1 MKCRK
6 RGCLLQK
13 AILIILRSVPLGVIS
28 GICLCITGRQR
39 GAVSNQ
45 TRFSWVCDATRATR
59 TARPEPGHR
68 QPGQQRALT
77 SGGRGPSLPPQ
88 GGRRWPWP
96 PEQRGLSHSP
106 AGAQPS
112 ARLLAAACSA
122 FVTSLTSPLCP
133 SRCRPC
139 RCPRD
144 TANRGRSL
152 SSREVSER
160 VTRVIRF

>member
-6 RGCLLQK
+6 RGCLFQK

-68 QPGQQRALT
+68 QPGQQRAPT

-96 PEQRGLSHSP
+96 PSSEASATAPQERSRHPGCSQPPAPRLSPPLRHC
-106 AGAQPS
+106 S
-112 ARLLAAACSA
+112 APAAAGLVGA
-122 FVTSLTSPLCP
+122 PETPRTEGDPSP
-133 SRCRPC
+133 
-139 RCPRD
+139 
-144 TANRGRSL
+144 RGRSL
-152 SSREVSER
+152 KGSPE
-160 VTRVIRF
+160 